1 MTAVGK
7 TTTRFNV
14 LGPLEVWHGDVLVPV
29 PAGRARLLL
38 AVLLLDANRP
48 VPADDLVD
56 RLWDGRVPNPDRAKA
71 TLQMVVRRLRQ
82 ALGEANVVRT
92 TTNGYLAEVPPDALD
107 LTRFRDLAGR
117 GRFAEALAL
126 WRGEPLSDVRSDVL
140 HAEAVAPLLEERL
153 TALER
158 RIDADLAAGRT
169 GELVAELRVLT
180 GRYPLR
186 ERFWGQFMLAL
197 AGSDR
202 QAEALAAYDA
212 LRGRLV
218 DELGVDPAPR
228 LQELYQRILTSGPTA
243 AAGGQA
249 VPVPRQLPVHT
260 RFFVGRRHELDVL
273 GGLLDAAPADGG
285 AVVISA
291 VDGAAGIGKTT
302 LALHWAARHGD
313 RFPDGQLYV
322 DLRGFDPSG
331 APVGPDEALRGFLGA
346 LGVAREG
353 LPSTS
358 DELVNLYRGAMAD
371 RRILVVLDNACDSEQ
386 VRPLLPSGPGC
397 FTVVT
402 SRRRLDGLIVR
413 EGARPLALGVLADA
427 DAFALLERQL
437 GADRVAAE
445 PGAARDVVEHCAG
458 LPLAL
463 AVVAARAAAHP
474 EFPLRALADELAD
487 ERTRLDALDIGD
499 DAVSV
504 KAVFS
509 WSSERLTPAARRVFE
524 LLGLHPGPEVSVP
537 AVASLAG
544 IAVREARACLRE
556 LSGMNLL
563 VEHRPSRFSL
573 HDLVH
578 TYAREVV
585 AERVDEPARRA
596 AVHRL
601 LDHYLH
607 AVAAVESVRA
617 PYRDTEVVL
626 DPPLPGV
633 VVTGAADHD
642 DALAW
647 LELEKATVFRVVEH
661 AFRHGFDAHTW
672 RLTASITSFCG
683 RRGYWQEALRCHR
696 FALDAA
702 RRLGDDAAQA
712 TAHRGLG
719 RIHRT
724 LEHSGESESHLEQAL
739 ELAAGDPRA
748 RANLH
753 GDLAILYEYDERHAD
768 ALHHAQQALR
778 LREELGDA
786 ASYRRMLNSVGWLH
800 ALLGDHRTALD
811 HCLRSLALHQETG
824 DDQAGEAAIWD
835 SLGYIN
841 HHLDDLGEAARCY
854 ENALAQYR
862 AVGERFEEAM
872 TLDRL
877 GDTLHAA
884 GDGAAARRRWQEAV
898 VVLDDL
904 GHSAADR
911 IRPKVG

>member
-1 MTAVGK
+1 MSAA
-7 TTTRFNV
+7 RFGV

-38 AVLLLDANRP
+38 ACLLLRANRP
-48 VPADDLVD
+48 VSVDELVD
-56 RLWDGRVPNPDRAKA
+56 RLWDGGAPNPDRAKA

-92 TTNGYLAEVPPDALD
+92 ATNGYLAEVAPGALD
-107 LTRFRDLAGR
+107 LDRFRELVAQ
-117 GRFAEALAL
+117 GRFAGALEL
-126 WRGEPLSDVRSDVL
+126 WRGDPLSDVRSDVL
-140 HAEAVAPLLEERL
+140 HAEDVAPLLEERL
-153 TALER
+153 IALER
-158 RIDADLAAGRT
+158 RIDADLDAGRVAD
-169 GELVAELRVLT
+169 LVTELRELT
-180 GRYPLR
+180 ARHPLR
-186 ERFWGQFMLAL
+186 ERFWGQLMLAL
-197 AGSDR
+197 SRSGR
-202 QAEALAAYDA
+202 QAEALAAYHA

-218 DELGVDPAPR
+218 EELGVDPAPR
-228 LQELYQRILTSGPTA
+228 LQELYQRILTSEQTA
-243 AAGGQA
+243 SAAGDA
-249 VPVPRQLPVHT
+249 VPAPRQLPVHT
-260 RFFVGRRHELDVL
+260 RFFVGRGHELEVL
-273 GGLLDAAPADGG
+273 AELLDSASVGGG

-322 DLRGFDPSG
+322 DLRGFGPSG
-331 APVGPDEALRGFLGA
+331 GPVDPGEALRGVLGA
-346 LGVAREG
+346 LGVARERM
-353 LPSTS
+353 PSTV
-358 DELVNLYRGAMAD
+358 DELIGLYRRSTAD

-427 DAFALLERQL
+427 DAFALLRRQL

-445 PGAARDVVEHCAG
+445 PEAARDVVVHCGG

-474 EFPLRALADELAD
+474 DFPLRALADELAN
-487 ERTRLDALDIGD
+487 ERTRLDALDTGD
-499 DAVSV
+499 EAVSV
-504 KAVFS
+504 KAVIS
-509 WSSERLTPAARRVFE
+509 WSCERLTPAARRLFE

-537 AVASLAG
+537 AAASLAG
-544 IAVREARACLRE
+544 VTVREARACLRE

-585 AERVDEPARRA
+585 AERVDAPARRTA
-596 AVHRL
+596 AHRL

-607 AVAAVESVRA
+607 TVKEVESVRA
-617 PYRDTEVVL
+617 PYRDTDTPVH
-626 DPPLPGV
+626 PPLPDV

-647 LELEKATVFRVVEH
+647 LELEKATVFGMVEH
-661 AFRHGFDAHTW
+661 ASRHGFDDHTW
-672 RLTASITSFCG
+672 RLTAWLTSFCG

-696 FALDAA
+696 SALDAA
-702 RRLGDDAAQA
+702 RRLGDEVALM
-712 TAHRGLG
+712 TVHRGLG
-719 RIHRT
+719 RLHVVLGRFD
-724 LEHSGESESHLEQAL
+724 EAESHFERAL
-739 ELAAGDPRA
+739 ASARATGDR
-748 RANLH
+748 RGQANLH
-753 GDLAILYEYDERHAD
+753 GDLGVLHEDDGKHGE
-768 ALHHAQQALR
+768 ALRHAQQAL
-778 LREELGDA
+778 EIADELGDA
-786 ASYRRMLNSVGWLH
+786 VLYRRTLNSVGWLH

-811 HCLRSLALHQETG
+811 HCLRALALHRETG
-824 DDQAGEAAIWD
+824 DVSGEAVVWD
-835 SLGYIN
+835 SLGYVH
-841 HHLDDLGEAARCY
+841 HHLGHLADAVRSYDI
-854 ENALAQYR
+854 ALTMYR
-862 AVGERFEEAM
+862 AIGDRYEEAL

-877 GDTLHAA
+877 GDTLAAA
-884 GDGAAARRRWQEAV
+884 GDRDGALRMWSDAV

-904 GHSAADR
+904 GHGAADR
-911 IRPKVG
+911 VRAKAGGAT